1 MRIGMTEDRN
11 DRNER
16 LFGAEGQKRITETK
30 VTVVGNG
37 GLGAAVD
44 QDLAYLGVVD
54 YRLIDG
60 DIVTATSLNR
70 LKGATPADIGRKKV
84 IVAKTMIEAIQPD
97 ANVEAI
103 DGWLADAPDAI
114 ANADVVFGCLDKDID
129 RVELVKLCIVA
140 GVPFF
145 DLATDVDDRHGP
157 IAYGGRVLWSGTGER
172 CPFCM
177 DLLDQDAMRRDTL
190 PEAARTEH
198 DRIYGI
204 SKNVLDAGG
213 PSVVSINGV
222 VASLAVTEFMVC
234 ATGLREPQPLLTY
247 RAERG
252 IVRQSID
259 PPYVGCPYCS
269 RWHRAA
275 A

>member
-1 MRIGMTEDRN
+1 MTEDRN
-11 DRNER
+11 DRNEL

-44 QDLAYLGVVD
+44 QDLAYLGVLD

-60 DIVTATSLNR
+60 DIVSATSLNR
-70 LKGATPADIGRKKV
+70 LRGATPADMGRKKV
-84 IVAKTMIEAIQPD
+84 IVAKTMVEAIQPD

-114 ANADVVFGCLDKDID
+114 AKADVVFGCLDKDID
-129 RVELVKLCIVA
+129 RVELIKFCIAA

-177 DLLDQDAMRRDTL
+177 DLLDQDGMRRDVL
-190 PEAARTEH
+190 PEAARTDH
-198 DRIYGI
+198 HRIYGI
-204 SKNVLDAGG
+204 SKDVLDAGG

-222 VASLAVTEFMVC
+222 VASLAVTEFMAY
-234 ATGLREPQPLLTY
+234 ATRLREPQPLLTY

-259 PPYVGCPYCS
+259 PPYAGCPYCS